1 LAWLL
6 SFLHHTHK
14 ETRLV
19 DKPIIVKVADVEG
32 VKKDPPRVSR
42 LLLSGKNV
50 GARNASMGLNV
61 TEVGSMIPDHK
72 HEESEELM
80 YIVSGRARLVIE
92 DGEEV
97 YEIGPDTAIYTPLGK
112 MHRLENIGDE
122 PLKLVWVYSPPLPS
136 HRA

>member
-1 LAWLL
+1 M
-6 SFLHHTHK
+6 K
-14 ETRLV
+14 R
-19 DKPIIVKVADVEG
+19 PIIVRVADVEG

-50 GARNASMGLNV
+50 GAKNASMGLNI

-80 YIVSGRARLVIE
+80 YIISGRGRLVIE

-97 YEIGPDTAIYTPLGK
+97 YEVGPDTAIFSPMGK
-112 MHRLENIGDE
+112 MHRLENIGDTE
-122 PLKLVWVYSPPLPS
+122 LKLVWVYSPPLPE
-136 HRA
+136 HRAEGHEE

>member
-1 LAWLL
+1 M
-6 SFLHHTHK
+6 K
-14 ETRLV
+14 R
-19 DKPIIVKVADVEG
+19 PIIVKVADVEG

-50 GARNASMGLNV
+50 GAKNASMGLNI

-80 YIVSGRARLVIE
+80 YIISGRGRLVIE

-97 YEIGPDTAIYTPLGK
+97 YEVGPDTAIFSPMGK
-112 MHRLENIGDE
+112 MHRLENIGDTE
-122 PLKLVWVYSPPLPS
+122 LKLVWVYSPPLPE
-136 HRA
+136 HRAEGHEG

>member
-1 LAWLL
+1 MSKLM
-6 SFLHHTHK
+6 
-14 ETRLV
+14 
-19 DKPIIVKVADVEG
+19 IVKVADVQG

-42 LLLSGKNV
+42 LLLSEKNV
-50 GARNASMGLNV
+50 GAKNASMGLNV

-80 YIVSGRARLVIE
+80 YIISGRARLVIDNDE
-92 DGEEV
+92 GGKDV

-112 MHRLENIGDE
+112 THRLENVGDE
-122 PLKLVWVYSPPLPS
+122 PLKLVWCYSPPLPS

>member
-1 LAWLL
+1 M
-6 SFLHHTHK
+6 K
-14 ETRLV
+14 R
-19 DKPIIVKVADVEG
+19 PIIVKVADVEG

-50 GARNASMGLNV
+50 GAKNASMGLNI

-80 YIVSGRARLVIE
+80 YIISGRGRLVIE

-97 YEIGPDTAIYTPLGK
+97 YEVGPDTAIFSPMGK
-112 MHRLENIGDE
+112 MHRLENIGDTE
-122 PLKLVWVYSPPLPS
+122 LKLVWVYSPPLPE
-136 HRA
+136 HRAEGDLRNKIDT

>member
-1 LAWLL
+1 M
-6 SFLHHTHK
+6 K
-14 ETRLV
+14 R
-19 DKPIIVKVADVEG
+19 PIVVKVADVDG

-50 GARNASMGLNV
+50 GAKNASMGLNV

-72 HEESEELM
+72 HEESEEFM
-80 YIVSGRARLVIE
+80 YIISGRARLVIE

-97 YEIGPDTAIYTPLGK
+97 YELGPDMAIYTPLGK
-112 MHRLENIGDE
+112 MHRLENIGDTE
-122 PLKLVWVYSPPLPS
+122 LKLVWVYSPPLPQ

>member
-1 LAWLL
+1 M
-6 SFLHHTHK
+6 K
-14 ETRLV
+14 R
-19 DKPIIVKVADVEG
+19 PIIVRVADVEG

-50 GARNASMGLNV
+50 GAKNASMGLNI

-80 YIVSGRARLVIE
+80 YIISGRGRLVIE

-97 YEIGPDTAIYTPLGK
+97 YEVGPDTAIFSPMGK
-112 MHRLENIGDE
+112 MHRLENIGDTE
-122 PLKLVWVYSPPLPS
+122 LKLVWVYSPPLPE
-136 HRA
+136 HRVEGHEE